1 MDYDRI
7 KAQELYMDMI
17 IREATENDLPAILT
31 LYAQLGQDDG
41 SVLSLEEACRI
52 LERMN
57 FYPDYRLYVAL
68 VAGSVVGTFSML
80 IMDNMAH
87 KGAKS
92 AILEDVVVEERLR
105 GQGIGKWMVEYAG
118 CICRDK
124 GCYKM
129 ALNSNRNRKDAH
141 RFYESLGFKMH
152 GYSFFID
159 FSPARHDMGNG
170 KENQNEWSRLDGT
183 DRYHG

>member
-1 MDYDRI
+1 
-7 KAQELYMDMI
+7 MDMM
-17 IREATENDLPAILT
+17 IREATELDLPAILK

-52 LERMN
+52 LDRMN
-57 FYPDYRLYVAL
+57 SYPDYRLYAAL
-68 VAGSVVGTFSML
+68 VAGRVVGTFSIL

-87 KGAKS
+87 KGARS

-118 CICRDK
+118 CICREN

-129 ALNSNRNRKDAH
+129 VLNSNRNRIDAH
-141 RFYESLGFKMH
+141 RFYESLGFEKH

-159 FSPARHDMGNG
+159 FSIARHNMRND
-170 KENQNEWSRLDGT
+170 KENQNEWSRFDGP
-183 DRYHG
+183 D